1 MITDPVIETTIGCIE
16 EMNDP
21 AAIFGLAAA
30 MIVVTR
36 RCITARTQAAR
47 TGGFDA
53 PADFLTFLWWKSG
66 SGIRRP

>member
-1 MITDPVIETTIGCIE
+1 MLQHDFRTQLSGYACNASCAETSG
-16 EMNDP
+16 
-21 AAIFGLAAA
+21 
-30 MIVVTR
+30 VTR

-53 PADFLTFLWWKSG
+53 PADFLTFFWWKSG

>member
-1 MITDPVIETTIGCIE
+1 VDDIAAAVEATIGCIE

-21 AAIFGLAAA
+21 ATA
-30 MIVVTR
+30 R

-53 PADFLTFLWWKSG
+53 PADFLTFFWWKSG